1 MLKRRTYLAA
11 LCVAFAVAWALLAID
26 PHDRS
31 DWLLENVLLVAF
43 AAALLAIH
51 RSLLLS
57 RISYT
62 TIFAFLLLHTI
73 GAHYTYSLVPW
84 QEWIHWLSGGAVA
97 APTASRNH
105 FDRLVHFFYGLLL
118 AYPVR
123 EVFLRVAE
131 LRGFWGY
138 FFPLNVTLST
148 SVLYE
153 LAEWAAAEVFGG
165 DLGVAFLGTQ
175 GDVWDAQKDMALA
188 GAGATIAMAITA
200 ALNYALERDFAMEW
214 IESLRVKHPAPLGE
228 DEIRRL
234 WLARKRRHAP
244 GGAGGD
250 SASTDHPADRSGAAG
265 KPPGKRRPGRDA

>member
-1 MLKRRTYLAA
+1 MLRRRTYLATITG
-11 LCVAFAVAWALLAID
+11 LFVVVWALLAIN

-31 DWLLENVLLVAF
+31 DWLLENVLLIVF
-43 AAALLAIH
+43 AAALLASG
-51 RSLLLS
+51 RALPLS

-62 TIFAFLLLHTI
+62 TIFAFLLLHAI

-84 QEWIHWLSGGAVA
+84 QDWLHLLTGEA
-97 APTASRNH
+97 ARAPVTERNH

-118 AYPVR
+118 AYPIR

-138 FFPLNVTLST
+138 FFPLSVTLST

-153 LAEWAAAEVFGG
+153 LAEWAAAELFGG

-188 GAGATIAMAITA
+188 GVGATIAMAITA
-200 ALNYALERDFAMEW
+200 GLNYVLERDFALEW

-234 WLARKRRHAP
+234 WLARRRESAGGGTSSESSATARLP
-244 GGAGGD
+244 VSNGAGE
-250 SASTDHPADRSGAAG
+250 
-265 KPPGKRRPGRDA
+265 KPPPEGRPRAGG

>member
-1 MLKRRTYLAA
+1 MLDRRTYLAA
-11 LCVAFAVAWALLAID
+11 LCVAFAVAWALLAIN

-43 AAALLAIH
+43 AAALLASH
-51 RSLLLS
+51 RALPLS

-62 TIFAFLLLHTI
+62 TIFAFALLHTI

-84 QEWIHWLSGGAVA
+84 QDWLHGLSGGAVA
-97 APTASRNH
+97 APAAERNH

-188 GAGATIAMAITA
+188 GAGAVIAMAITA

-214 IESLRVKHPAPLGE
+214 VESLRVKHPAPLGE

-234 WLARKRRHAP
+234 WLARKRSHAP
-244 GGAGGD
+244 GGTGDD
-250 SASTDHPADRSGAAG
+250 SASTNRPAASGGAAG
-265 KPPGKRRPGRDA
+265 TPPGEGGPGRDG

>member
-1 MLKRRTYLAA
+1 MIARRTYLGSLAG
-11 LCVAFAVAWALLAID
+11 FFIVAWTLLAID
-26 PHDRS
+26 PHDRR
-31 DWLLENVLLVAF
+31 DWLLENVLLVVF
-43 AAALLAIH
+43 AGALLASY
-51 RSLLLS
+51 RALPLS

-62 TIFAFLLLHTI
+62 TIFVFLLLHAV

-84 QEWIHWLSGGAVA
+84 ANWIVGLTGAA
-97 APTASRNH
+97 GEIEPTGRNH
-105 FDRLVHFFYGLLL
+105 FDRAVHFFYGLLL

-153 LAEWAAAEVFGG
+153 LAEWGAAEVFGG

-188 GAGATIAMAITA
+188 GIGALVAMGITA
-200 ALNYALERDFAMEW
+200 ALNYALDRDFAREW
-214 IESLRVKHPAPLGE
+214 IDSLRVKHPAPLGE

-234 WLARKRRHAP
+234 WHERQAETAGTIKEAPEAQRR
-244 GGAGGD
+244 
-250 SASTDHPADRSGAAG
+250 
-265 KPPGKRRPGRDA
+265 

>member
-1 MLKRRTYLAA
+1 MPGRRTYLAS
-11 LCVAFAVAWALLAID
+11 LVGLFGVVWALLAVN

-31 DWLLENVLLVAF
+31 DWLLENVLLVVF
-43 AAALLAIH
+43 AVALLAS
-51 RSLLLS
+51 RRALPLS

-84 QEWIHWLSGGAVA
+84 QDWIHALTGGAA
-97 APTASRNH
+97 QAPTTDRNH
-105 FDRLVHFFYGLLL
+105 FDRLVHFAYGLLL
-118 AYPVR
+118 AYPIR

-138 FFPLNVTLST
+138 FFPLNVTLAT

-153 LAEWAAAEVFGG
+153 LAEWAAAELFGG
-165 DLGVAFLGTQ
+165 DLGIAFLGTQ

-200 ALNYALERDFAMEW
+200 GLNYALERDFALEW
-214 IESLRVKHPAPLGE
+214 IDSLRVKHAAPLGE

-234 WLARKRRHAP
+234 WRARRRERAS
-244 GGAGGD
+244 GGT
-250 SASTDHPADRSGAAG
+250 STGAASAG
-265 KPPGKRRPGRDA
+265 LPPSPTGSGEPAPPEGRPDLRR

>member
-1 MLKRRTYLAA
+1 MLRRRTYLATITG
-11 LCVAFAVAWALLAID
+11 LFVVVWALLAIN

-31 DWLLENVLLVAF
+31 DWLLENVLLIVF
-43 AAALLAIH
+43 AAALLAS
-51 RSLLLS
+51 RRALPLS

-62 TIFAFLLLHTI
+62 TIFAFLLLHAI

-84 QEWIHWLSGGAVA
+84 QDWLHLLTGQA
-97 APTASRNH
+97 ARAPVTERNH

-118 AYPVR
+118 AYPIR

-138 FFPLNVTLST
+138 FFPLSVTLST

-153 LAEWAAAEVFGG
+153 LAEWAAAGLFGG

-188 GAGATIAMAITA
+188 GVGAMIAMAITA
-200 ALNYALERDFAMEW
+200 GLNYVLERDFALEW

-234 WLARKRRHAP
+234 WLARRREIAGGGTSSEP
-244 GGAGGD
+244 SATTRLPVSDGAGE
-250 SASTDHPADRSGAAG
+250 
-265 KPPGKRRPGRDA
+265 KPPPEGRPRAGA

>member
-1 MLKRRTYLAA
+1 MLKRRTYLAT
-11 LCVAFAVAWALLAID
+11 LCVAFAVAWALLAIN

-43 AAALLAIH
+43 AAAMLAS
-51 RSLLLS
+51 RRALPLS

-84 QEWIHWLSGGAVA
+84 QDWLHGLSGGAVA
-97 APTASRNH
+97 APAAERNH

-148 SVLYE
+148 SMLYE

-175 GDVWDAQKDMALA
+175 GDMWDAQKDMALA
-188 GAGATIAMAITA
+188 GAGATIAMVITA
-200 ALNYALERDFAMEW
+200 GLNYALERDFAMEW

-234 WLARKRRHAP
+234 WLARQRRHAA
-244 GGAGGD
+244 AGTSSD
-250 SASTDHPADRSGAAG
+250 SASTARPPASNGAGG
-265 KPPGKRRPGRDA
+265 KPPAEGRPGTDE

>member
-1 MLKRRTYLAA
+1 MPGRRTYLA
-11 LCVAFAVAWALLAID
+11 LLVGLFGVVWALLAVN

-43 AAALLAIH
+43 AAALLAS
-51 RSLLLS
+51 RRALPLS

-62 TIFAFLLLHTI
+62 TIFAFLVLHTI

-84 QEWIHWLSGGAVA
+84 QDWIHALTAGAA
-97 APTASRNH
+97 QGPPADRNH
-105 FDRLVHFFYGLLL
+105 FDRFVHFAYGLLL
-118 AYPVR
+118 AYPIR

-153 LAEWAAAEVFGG
+153 LAEWAAAELFGG
-165 DLGVAFLGTQ
+165 DLGIAFLGTQ

-200 ALNYALERDFAMEW
+200 GLNYALERDFALEW
-214 IESLRVKHPAPLGE
+214 IESLRVKQAAPLGE

-234 WLARKRRHAP
+234 WRARRRERAS
-244 GGAGGD
+244 GGTGTG
-250 SASTDHPADRSGAAG
+250 SASKGPPPSPTGSGG
-265 KPPGKRRPGRDA
+265 PPPPGSRPGPRR